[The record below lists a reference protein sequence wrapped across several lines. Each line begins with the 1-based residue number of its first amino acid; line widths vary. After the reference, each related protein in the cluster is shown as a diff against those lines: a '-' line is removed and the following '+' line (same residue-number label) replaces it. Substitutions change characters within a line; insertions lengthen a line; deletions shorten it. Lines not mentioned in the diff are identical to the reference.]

1 MNNYINYIN
10 NYIDN
15 YFHDNIDI
23 TSMSRVVPSA
33 APRKPPVPAQWHGAG
48 GGIVV
53 WSRSG
58 RFHHF
63 SP

>member
-53 WSRSG
+53 
-58 RFHHF
+58 
-63 SP
+63 